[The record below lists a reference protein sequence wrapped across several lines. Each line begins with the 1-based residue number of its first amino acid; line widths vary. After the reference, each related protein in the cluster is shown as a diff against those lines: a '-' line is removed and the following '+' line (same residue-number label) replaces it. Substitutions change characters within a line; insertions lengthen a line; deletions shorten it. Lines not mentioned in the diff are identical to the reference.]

1 MDKNGNKNWP
11 VQDAK
16 ARFSEVLREAE
27 REPQIITYRGK
38 PKYEVRLIENGQA
51 GVAKPKTLYDWW
63 KSAPKV
69 PEFRLPPRKR
79 ERMRKIK
86 F

>member
-1 MDKNGNKNWP
+1 MDKSWP

-27 REPQIITYRGK
+27 KAPQVITYRGK
-38 PKYEVRLIENGQA
+38 PKYEVRVIGDMGRKN
-51 GVAKPKTLYDWW
+51 AKPKTLYDWW
-63 KSAPKV
+63 ASAPKV
-69 PEFRLPPRKR
+69 PEFEPPSRRRDKPRKV
-79 ERMRKIK
+79 

>member
-1 MDKNGNKNWP
+1 MDKNWP

-27 REPQIITYRGK
+27 NEPQIITYRGK
-38 PKYEVRLIENGQA
+38 PKFEIRLLPE
-51 GVAKPKTLYDWW
+51 AKGTAERRGLPKWW
-63 KSAPKV
+63 TSAPKM
-69 PEFRLPPRKR
+69 PELRLPSRKR
-79 ERMRKIK
+79 DRMRKID

>member
-1 MDKNGNKNWP
+1 MDKSWP

-27 REPQIITYRGK
+27 SEPQIITYRGK
-38 PKYEVRLIENGQA
+38 PKFEVRLLKNA
-51 GVAKPKTLYDWW
+51 GAKSAKPKTLYDWW
-63 KSAPKV
+63 ASAPKV
-69 PEFRLPPRKR
+69 ADFKLPPRRR
-79 ERMRKIK
+79 EKPRKV

>member
-1 MDKNGNKNWP
+1 MEKSWP

-16 ARFSEVLREAE
+16 ARFSEVLREADT
-27 REPQIITYRGK
+27 EPQIITYRGK
-38 PKYEVRLIENGQA
+38 PKYEVRLIKVRASEK
-51 GVAKPKTLYDWW
+51 AKPKTLYDWW
-63 KSAPKV
+63 ASAPKV
-69 PEFRLPPRKR
+69 PEFKLPPRKR

>member
-1 MDKNGNKNWP
+1 MEKSWP

-27 REPQIITYRGK
+27 MEPQIITYRGK
-38 PKYEVRLIENGQA
+38 PKYEVRLITGGIA
-51 GVAKPKTLYDWW
+51 KKAKPKTLYDWW
-63 KSAPKV
+63 ASAPKA
-69 PEFRLPPRKR
+69 PGFKLPPRRR
-79 ERMRKIK
+79 EKPRKV

>member
-1 MDKNGNKNWP
+1 MDKIWP

-27 REPQIITYRGK
+27 SEPQIITYRGK
-38 PKYEVRLIENGQA
+38 PKFEIRLLPE
-51 GVAKPKTLYDWW
+51 AKDKAEKRGLPKWW
-63 KSAPKV
+63 TSAPKV
-69 PEFRLPPRKR
+69 PELKLPPRKR
-79 ERMRKIK
+79 ERMRKID

>member
-1 MDKNGNKNWP
+1 MDKNWP

-27 REPQIITYRGK
+27 SEPQIITYRGK
-38 PKYEVRLIENGQA
+38 PKFEIRLLPDIENKTERRGP
-51 GVAKPKTLYDWW
+51 PKWW
-63 KSAPKV
+63 TSAPKV
-69 PEFRLPPRKR
+69 RELKLPPRKR
-79 ERMRKIK
+79 ERMRKID

>member
-1 MDKNGNKNWP
+1 MEKSWP

-27 REPQIITYRGK
+27 SQPQIITYRGK
-38 PKYEVRLIENGQA
+38 PKYEVRLIKGKA
-51 GVAKPKTLYDWW
+51 SDKAKPKTLYDWW
-63 KSAPKV
+63 ASAPKV
-69 PEFRLPPRKR
+69 PEFRLPLRKR

>member
-1 MDKNGNKNWP
+1 MDKSWP

-16 ARFSEVLREAE
+16 ARFSEFLREAE
-27 REPQIITYRGK
+27 SEPQVITYRGK
-38 PKYEVRLIENGQA
+38 PKFEVRLIKEAKSKNS
-51 GVAKPKTLYDWW
+51 KPKTLYDWW
-63 KSAPKV
+63 ASAPKV
-69 PEFRLPPRKR
+69 PEFKLPPRKR

>member
-1 MDKNGNKNWP
+1 VDKNWP

-27 REPQIITYRGK
+27 SEPQIITYRGK
-38 PKYEVRLIENGQA
+38 PKFEIRLLPDIENKTERRGP
-51 GVAKPKTLYDWW
+51 PKWW
-63 KSAPKV
+63 TSAPKV
-69 PEFRLPPRKR
+69 PELKLPPRKR
-79 ERMRKIK
+79 ERMRKID